1 MKKRGAPLKPKTPP
15 EKKGDKPVRI
25 QPPAVKAKPAEEMV
39 NKHDENRWAMF
50 CHLSTFAGFLFPI
63 GNIIGPLVIWSIK
76 KDVFPLVDD
85 QGKEAMNFQIS
96 MTIYYIGAIILMI
109 VVIGIPILI
118 GLIIFD
124 IIVTI
129 VAMVKAGEGVA
140 YRYPLC
146 IRFIS

>member
-1 MKKRGAPLKPKTPP
+1 MKKRAVPLKPSAPAK
-15 EKKGDKPVRI
+15 EESNKPARI
-25 QPPAVKAKPAEEMV
+25 QPPAATSRPPDESV
-39 NKHDENRWAMF
+39 NKRDENMWAMF
-50 CHLSTFAGFLFPI
+50 CHLSTFVGFLIPL

-76 KDVFPLVDD
+76 KEELPLVDD

-96 MTIYYIGAIILMI
+96 MTIYYIGAIILTI

-118 GLIIFD
+118 GLVLFD

-146 IRFIS
+146 IRFIT